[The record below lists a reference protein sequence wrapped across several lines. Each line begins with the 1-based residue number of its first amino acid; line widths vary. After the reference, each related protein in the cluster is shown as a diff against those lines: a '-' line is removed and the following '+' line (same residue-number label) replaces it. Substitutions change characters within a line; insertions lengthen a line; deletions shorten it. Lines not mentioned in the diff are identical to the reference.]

1 MDFAFH
7 SSHNKLWQPFQP
19 WLLGATE
26 NAVEFAARSGY
37 GYGMNATLTVDVE
50 TEVLEQAAREAQAH
64 NSSLPQAVERL
75 LCVMAENWRLSTEGR
90 TPVTDSLRG
99 CAPLASDGDHSGN

>member
-1 MDFAFH
+1 
-7 SSHNKLWQPFQP
+7 
-19 WLLGATE
+19 
-26 NAVEFAARSGY
+26 
-37 GYGMNATLTVDVE
+37 MNATLTVDVE

-75 LCVMAENWRLSTEGR
+75 LRVMAANWRLSTQGR

-99 CAPLASDGDHSGN
+99 CAPLASDVDYRGIVAEELGKKYGGER